1 MFNAIFAFVSYFA
14 TAAILLVAFVMLY
27 VWVTPYKEFKLIR
40 EGNSAA
46 AVTLAGAVL
55 GFTFPLM
62 ASIYYTQSI
71 VEMSAWAGITCVVQL
86 LVFLLLR
93 RQSKEIEQGRVAPA
107 MMVATFSIAAG
118 LLNAVCISH

>member
-14 TAAILLVAFVMLY
+14 TAVILLGAFVLLY

-62 ASIYYTQSI
+62 ASIYYTQSLL
-71 VEMSAWAGITCVVQL
+71 EMTAWAGITCVVQL